1 MTRCRGSLRRVWVE
15 LLSCAF
21 LLLASGC
28 AAAPPAPPPIAPGQA
43 RIWFYRLWDP
53 SDSLNFANINVNG
66 VYFASVVPGGVF
78 YRDIPPGVYY
88 IAPQN
93 KYRDVNQNTTIAV
106 VPGQQVYIK
115 ILDLSS
121 WANAV
126 SGAQFFVR
134 RDSWYAWLI
143 PPQAAQ
149 AEIANPWL
157 VPRPLG

>member
-1 MTRCRGSLRRVWVE
+1 MPLPRIWVKPLSG
-15 LLSCAF
+15 LL
-21 LLLASGC
+21 LLLAGC
-28 AAAPPAPPPIAPGQA
+28 AAAASPAPPPIPPGQA

-66 VYFASVVPGGVF
+66 VYFVSVIPGGVL
-78 YRDIPPGVYY
+78 YRDIPPGIYY

-93 KYRDVNQNTTIAV
+93 KYLDFNQNTNIAL

-115 ILDLSS
+115 ILNLSS

-126 SGAQFFVR
+126 SGAQFYVR
-134 RDSWYAWLI
+134 RDAWYAWLI

-157 VPRPLG
+157 VPRPWG